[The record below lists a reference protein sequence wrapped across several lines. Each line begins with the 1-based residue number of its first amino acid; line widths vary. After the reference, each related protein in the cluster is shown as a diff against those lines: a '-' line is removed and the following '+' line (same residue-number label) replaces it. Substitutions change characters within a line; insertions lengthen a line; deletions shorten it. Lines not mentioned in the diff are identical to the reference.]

1 MAPSSEIQPKSKANR
16 PPPAAAVGQS
26 LKFGNKGID
35 KRIKSSNQV
44 SKKNSPKARQWIMNP
59 KLKTDRVSASTDG
72 KNLKDEVYRTNG
84 TIAELSEQSKGMYA
98 SIRYKKNG
106 IAKSLSKLQ
115 S

>member
-1 MAPSSEIQPKSKANR
+1 MPSSEIQPKFKASR
-16 PPPAAAVGQS
+16 PPAAVGQS

-72 KNLKDEVYRTNG
+72 K
-84 TIAELSEQSKGMYA
+84 I
-98 SIRYKKNG
+98 
-106 IAKSLSKLQ
+106 
-115 S
+115 